1 MATYCVGTGVCK
13 GIEEAPMCTDP
24 TKSVLWTPLPF
35 QDKIWEASRPGG
47 AAIRKGD

>member
-13 GIEEAPMCTDP
+13 GIEEIHQVCVVDNSSFPKQNLGGIQA
-24 TKSVLWTPLPF
+24 W
-35 QDKIWEASRPGG
+35 WGG